1 MKRVMLLFGGAG
13 CAVAQA
19 VVYAACAG
27 AWSGE
32 TDMLLVDNGAAA
44 EGQQRVAALVEQY
57 ERLRTRM
64 ETIPGERLGF
74 TAPLHLHTWPGAL
87 PADTLNQ
94 WAATEEDR
102 LLCRALF
109 SEKEAG
115 KHLTGDLSG
124 CDAAARA
131 VFTALLEQAAP
142 DITLSTDTRLLLVG
156 SLADGWGAAGV
167 DAFVRRYQASGAP
180 MAALLMMPYAGQDE
194 HAQRRAEKALHAM
207 AQAESTFV
215 LGLSESDCA
224 TADPSAAN
232 LVEWLAVC
240 CGDSFFRAQEAP
252 KGLMTYRVAAGRL
265 GWESF
270 PAAYRICF
278 GSLMKTAAA
287 FRLTFEPVIR
297 RGLTAPHWLRD
308 KFIGW
313 YVAYFRQ
320 AANLEESQRA
330 ALLGDLD
337 CTMGLLEGALSWMSE
352 LLRGMPPL
360 LRASSA
366 MEQARQEATEN
377 YRQYV
382 ETAGLLKAMKQE
394 AMQNHLLEDHT
405 VHRHQG
411 NDQEAERMQ
420 RVFQQLEEKMNAL
433 AQQQEPLNRRIG
445 GAAQLLMMKG
455 MLNELNARSSELHAQ
470 WDEAR
475 RRIDQAALVAASEE
489 QHRISTARTKLQRM
503 ERYIAQVDACMDIVS
518 GERRKAKEAGVKRI
532 PPELADGNVLPE
544 NELFSAETL
553 ERLLHLPDREAKNA
567 KRAWFEAETAFPEL
581 VLPVRGSE
589 KTLAELAA
597 RLKDANSEGSPVAAL
612 LRDVMLTMAGEVR

>member
-1 MKRVMLLFGGAG
+1 MKRVMLLFGGVG

-19 VVYAACAG
+19 VIYVACAG

-44 EGQQRVAALVEQY
+44 EKQKQTLLLAERYEQ
-57 ERLRTRM
+57 LRARM
-64 ETIPGERLGF
+64 EGIPGERLGF
-74 TAPLHLHTWPGAL
+74 TAPLHLRTWPEAL

-94 WAATEEDR
+94 WAATEDDK

-109 SEKEAG
+109 SEKVA
-115 KHLTGDLSG
+115 KKPLSGDLSG

-131 VFTALLEQAAP
+131 VFAALLEQKAP
-142 DITLSTDTRLLLVG
+142 DIALSPDTRLLLAG
-156 SLADGWGAAGV
+156 SLADAWGAAGV
-167 DAFVRRYQASGAP
+167 DAFIRRCQGSGAP
-180 MAALLMMPYAGQDE
+180 MATLLLMPYAGQDE
-194 HAQRRAEKALHAM
+194 HAQYRAEEALRCM
-207 AQAESTFV
+207 TQAETTYV
-215 LGLSESDCA
+215 LGVGESDCVA
-224 TADPSAAN
+224 AEPSAAN
-232 LVEWLAVC
+232 LVEWLAAC
-240 CGDSFFRAQEAP
+240 CGDSFFRAKEPP

-278 GSLMKTAAA
+278 GSLIKTAAT

-320 AANLEESQRA
+320 AASLDEGQRA

-337 CTMGLLEGALSWMSE
+337 GAMALLGGAIAWMSE

-366 MEQARQEATEN
+366 MEQARREATEN

-382 ETAGLLKAMKQE
+382 ETSGMLKIMKQE
-394 AMQNHLLEDHT
+394 AAHSQLLESQA
-405 VHRHQG
+405 VHRHR
-411 NDQEAERMQ
+411 DDDREVERMQ
-420 RVFQQLEEKMNAL
+420 QIFQQLEEKQNAL
-433 AQQQEPLNRRIG
+433 AQQQETLNRRIG

-470 WDEAR
+470 WDEAQ
-475 RRIDQAALVAASEE
+475 RRIDQAAQAVASDE
-489 QHRISTARTKLQRM
+489 QHRIATARTKLQRM
-503 ERYIAQVDACMDIVS
+503 ERYMTQVDACADIVS
-518 GERRKAKEAGVKRI
+518 SERKKAKAAGVKRV
-532 PPELADGNVLPE
+532 PPELVDGNALPE
-544 NELFSAETL
+544 NELFSAEAL
-553 ERLLHLPDREAKNA
+553 ERLLHLPDREAKKA
-567 KRAWFEAETAFPEL
+567 KRAWFEAEAAFPGL
-581 VLPVRGSE
+581 VLPMKGSE
-589 KTLAELAA
+589 TTLTELTA
-597 RLKDANSEGSPVAAL
+597 RLKEGNGESSPVAAL
-612 LRDVMLTMAGEVR
+612 LRDVMLTMAREVR